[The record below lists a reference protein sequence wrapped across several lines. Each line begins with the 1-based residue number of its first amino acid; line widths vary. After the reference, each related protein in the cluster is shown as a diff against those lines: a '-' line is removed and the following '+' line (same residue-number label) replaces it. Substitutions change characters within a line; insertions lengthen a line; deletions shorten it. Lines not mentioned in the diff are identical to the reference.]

1 MRGKQAIWWKGIMG
15 CLATTMLFS
24 KEEPLDLLFGQ
35 QQLKQE
41 ARNERQSYP
50 YELYRFRFAR

>member
-1 MRGKQAIWWKGIMG
+1 MG